1 LTLPTTRSRIAGV
14 RARVGAVGDRAHH
27 TLIWQVWE
35 RMLETEF
42 VDRSVALASKA
53 FVSFFPLVIVIA
65 AFAPSGIRTS
75 ILTTVATRLGLR
87 GHALVLAKGAFSSA
101 KDIRRATG
109 ILGLILTFFFASSF
123 TTALQRVYA
132 RAWRRPPQGTVGG
145 YTRGP
150 MWLGAIL
157 GFMAVMGAVRS
168 LFGDGA
174 GLALFALFSLIATPA
189 LWTFTA
195 WFMLEGKVRWRV
207 LIPSGVIT
215 GVAILAYGAS
225 AAIWMP
231 NMVMGNESQFGFFGV
246 ALALVSWFSGAAL
259 CIGIGACAG
268 PVLAEDSGP
277 VGRFIRGPHPDLLVP
292 GAPPPLPGPTQ
303 TLRLRDAFLQTD
315 DVDDDADL
323 RGRP

>member
-1 LTLPTTRSRIAGV
+1 MGDEPTTVRSRIADV
-14 RARVGAVGDRAHH
+14 RERMEPATDRVHR
-27 TLIWQVWE
+27 TLLWHVWE

-42 VDRSVALASKA
+42 IDRSVALASKA

-75 ILTTVATRLGLR
+75 ILTTLATRLGLR

-150 MWLGAIL
+150 MWLGGIL
-157 GFMAVMGAVRS
+157 GFMALMGAVRG
-168 LFGDGA
+168 LVGDGP
-174 GLALFALFSLIATPA
+174 GLALFVVFSLIATPA

-207 LIPSGVIT
+207 LVPSGVIT
-215 GVAILAYGAS
+215 GLALLAYGAS
-225 AAIWMP
+225 AAVWMP
-231 NMVMGNESQFGFFGV
+231 NMVTSNETQFGFFGV

-268 PVLAEDSGP
+268 PVLAEDTGP
-277 VGRFIRGPHPDLLVP
+277 IGRFIRGSRSELLID
-292 GAPPPLPGPTQ
+292 GAPPPLPGPAQ
-303 TLRLRDAFLQTD
+303 ALRLRDAFLQTD
-315 DVDDDADL
+315 DGIEDDA
-323 RGRP
+323 

>member
-1 LTLPTTRSRIAGV
+1 MSEERTTVRSRVAGI
-14 RARVGAVGDRAHH
+14 RKRVDPATERVHR
-27 TLIWQVWE
+27 TLVWQVWE

-65 AFAPSGIRTS
+65 AFAPFGIRTS

-132 RAWRRPPQGTVGG
+132 RAWRRPPQGTIGG

-157 GFMAVMGAVRS
+157 AFMAVMGAVRS
-168 LFGDGA
+168 LLGDGP
-174 GLALFALFSLIATPA
+174 GLALFAVFSLIATPA
-189 LWTFTA
+189 FWVFTA
-195 WFMLEGKVRWRV
+195 WFMLEGKVRWRP
-207 LIPSGVIT
+207 LIPSVVIT
-215 GVAILAYGAS
+215 GVALLAYGPS

-231 NMVMGNESQFGFFGV
+231 NMDTSNETQFGFFGV
-246 ALALVSWFSGAAL
+246 ALPLVSWFSGAAL
-259 CIGIGACAG
+259 CIG
-268 PVLAEDSGP
+268 
-277 VGRFIRGPHPDLLVP
+277 
-292 GAPPPLPGPTQ
+292 
-303 TLRLRDAFLQTD
+303 
-315 DVDDDADL
+315 
-323 RGRP
+323 

>member
-1 LTLPTTRSRIAGV
+1 VWPTRARIAGA
-14 RARVGAVGDRAHH
+14 RARATAVQDRAHR
-27 TLIWQVWE
+27 TLVWQVWE

-42 VDRSVALASKA
+42 IDRSVALASKA

-75 ILTTVATRLGLR
+75 ILTTLATRLGLR
-87 GHALVLAKGAFSSA
+87 GHALALAKEAFSSA

-109 ILGLILTFFFASSF
+109 VLGLVLTFFFASSF

-157 GFMAVMGAVRS
+157 AFMAIMGAARS
-168 LFGDGA
+168 VFGDGP
-174 GLALFALFSLIATPA
+174 GLVLFAAFSLIATPA
-189 LWTFTA
+189 FWVFTA
-195 WFMLEGKVRWRV
+195 WFMLEGKVRWRP

-215 GVAILAYGAS
+215 GVALLAYGAS

-231 NMVMGNESQFGFFGV
+231 NMVTSNETQFGFFGV

-268 PVLAEDSGP
+268 PVLAEDTGRI
-277 VGRFIRGPHPDLLVP
+277 GRFIRGSRPELLID
-292 GAPPPLPGPTQ
+292 GAPPPLPGPAQ
-303 TLRLRDAFLQTD
+303 ALRLRDAFLQTD
-315 DVDDDADL
+315 DGIEDDAEA
-323 RGRP
+323 RRRR